1 MKAGSVAAGLPGPPR
16 GVRVDESVSVSAP
29 ETEAEGVSRAHELA
43 LEGQSLPAPPG
54 SGEVLRGG

>member
-29 ETEAEGVSRAHELA
+29 ETEAEPVSRS
-43 LEGQSLPAPPG
+43 LEGLDPRESPLG
-54 SGEVLRGG
+54 SGEVKRGA